1 MTQLDLLKAT
11 SKYIDAIVED
21 ERKELIDKACE
32 WLQEHKNDYA
42 FPIYQGEELTDEN
55 YVSDD
60 IIKDLRKAM
69 EE

>member
-32 WLQEHKNDYA
+32 WLFEWLPK
-42 FPIYQGEELTDEN
+42 
-55 YVSDD
+55 YVGFDTGVNLED
-60 IIKDLRKAM
+60 KDRDFFIREFRNAM
-69 EE
+69 ED